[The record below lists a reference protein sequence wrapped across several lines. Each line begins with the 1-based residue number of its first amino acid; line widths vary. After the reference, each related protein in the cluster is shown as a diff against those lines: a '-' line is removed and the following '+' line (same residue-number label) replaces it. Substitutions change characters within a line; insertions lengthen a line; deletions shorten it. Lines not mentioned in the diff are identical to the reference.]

1 MCVFACVC
9 MSLDMEE
16 HIATI
21 CKDGGALRGAVRR
34 VQGGSALCRE
44 QSSGLISLK
53 IESIIF

>member
-1 MCVFACVC
+1 